1 MWVTK
6 VDIFCVGIILK
17 IEECEVGKRV
27 FFLIYAGILGKTW
40 YLKGWVV
47 SNIWVDIYQCLQI
60 CEEPGGS
67 SSHFRYLSIQVC
79 PVDYMLCVPR
89 RRLPSQDPS

>member
-1 MWVTK
+1 
-6 VDIFCVGIILK
+6 
-17 IEECEVGKRV
+17 VGKRV